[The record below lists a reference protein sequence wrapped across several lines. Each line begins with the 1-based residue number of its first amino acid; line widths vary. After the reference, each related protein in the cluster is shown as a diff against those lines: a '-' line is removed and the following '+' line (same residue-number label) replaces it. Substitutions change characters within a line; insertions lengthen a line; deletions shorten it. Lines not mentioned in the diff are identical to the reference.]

1 MKKVGIV
8 CDNYKVD
15 RFKQELT
22 AKGFTDF
29 DVTPYKKNETT
40 LIRVNVADDQVN
52 EVAKICKQVELH
64 FKRSN

>member
-1 MKKVGIV
+1 MKKAGIV

-15 RFKQELT
+15 KFKEELT

-29 DVTPYKKNETT
+29 DVNGYAPGTT
-40 LIRVNVADDQVN
+40 IIRVNVEDDQLV
-52 EVAKICKQVELH
+52 EVHKICKQVELF